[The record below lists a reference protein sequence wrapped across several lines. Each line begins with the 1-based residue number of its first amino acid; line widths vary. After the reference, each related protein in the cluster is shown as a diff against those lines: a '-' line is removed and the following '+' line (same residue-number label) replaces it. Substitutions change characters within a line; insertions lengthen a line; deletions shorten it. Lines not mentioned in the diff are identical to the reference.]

1 MRGLS
6 VYGWKHFRTYVRV
19 GVVVCPLFQP
29 TPSVF
34 CRVLGFVEESMDGEN
49 EINPGDATC

>member
-49 EINPGDATC
+49 EINPGDAIC